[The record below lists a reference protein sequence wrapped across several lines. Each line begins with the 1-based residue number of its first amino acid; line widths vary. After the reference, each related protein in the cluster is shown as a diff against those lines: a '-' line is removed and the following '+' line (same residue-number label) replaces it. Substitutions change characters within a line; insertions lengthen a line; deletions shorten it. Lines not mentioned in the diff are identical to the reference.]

1 MYIMITDIVVE
12 KRIDLAYLIRNLD
25 SSEEVTYQIRKPFK
39 VLLITNEENQLPEGV
54 FTDRELNASI
64 RWKLITT
71 PMDTND
77 KIVKM
82 DKLACVMEIVLS
94 L

>member
-12 KRIDLAYLIRNLD
+12 KRIDLAYLIQNLD
-25 SSEEVTYQIRKPFK
+25 SSEEVTYQIRKPLK